1 MMLGRAAL
9 RLGAFCVSA
18 IAIHVSPAFAGEG
31 ATPYLPG
38 ATIGIPKGLPPADG
52 ITISTKVLFRPNKI
66 YDGNGHDTGAR
77 ADLILNTPTIMWAP
91 GVKLLGGTYSVYA
104 IQPLSYR
111 VVTSGGVQHQAAGA
125 FNTEI
130 SPFNLAWNA
139 TKSLGIS
146 TGVLVF
152 LNDSA
157 FKRDG
162 PVHIGNNYW
171 TVEPSIGATFH
182 KKGWMVSVFS
192 VVDINTTN
200 NDYVGALNTM
210 GKHYH
215 SGTSV
220 YVDYTI
226 AKKHKNLTYGV
237 AGYWGH
243 QLADDTVDGV
253 AVPAT
258 ATRAQGNRLEQ
269 FAVGPVLGL
278 DVGKL
283 NFAAYYTHDVV
294 HQQAIAG
301 DAFWF
306 RISAKIK

>member
-1 MMLGRAAL
+1 MMLGRAAFG
-9 RLGAFCVSA
+9 LGATIVGA
-18 IAIHVSPAFAGEG
+18 MTIAVSPALADEG

-38 ATIGIPKGLPPADG
+38 ATIGLPKGLPPAEG
-52 ITISTKVLFRPNKI
+52 ISISTKVLYRPNKV
-66 YDGNGHDTGAR
+66 YDGNGNATGAR
-77 ADLILNTPTIMWAP
+77 ADLILNTPTIIWTP
-91 GVKLLGGTYSVYA
+91 GIKLLGGTYSVYA

-111 VVTSGGVQHQAAGA
+111 VVTSAGTTHQAAGA

-139 TKSLGIS
+139 TPSLGVS
-146 TGVLVF
+146 TGFLVF

-171 TVEPSIGATFH
+171 TFEPSVGATFH
-182 KKGWMVSVFS
+182 KKGWIVSVFS
-192 VVDINTTN
+192 VVDVNTTN
-200 NDYVGALNTM
+200 TDYVGTLNTM
-210 GKHYH
+210 GKNYH

-220 YVDYTI
+220 YVDYTLERR
-226 AKKHKNLTYGV
+226 HKNFTYGLG
-237 AGYWGH
+237 GYWGH
-243 QLADDTVDGV
+243 QLQDDTVDGV
-253 AVPAT
+253 SVPAT
-258 ATRAQGNRLEQ
+258 ATRTKGNRLEQ
-269 FAVGPVLGL
+269 LAVGPVLGL

-283 NFAAYYTHDVV
+283 SFAAYYTHDVV
-294 HQQAIAG
+294 HKQAIAG

>member
-9 RLGAFCVSA
+9 RLGAILLCSGLA
-18 IAIHVSPAFAGEG
+18 GVSPAMADEG

-38 ATIGIPKGLPPADG
+38 ATIGLPKGLPPAEG
-52 ITISTKVLFRPNKI
+52 ISVSTKVLFRPNKV
-66 YDGNGHDTGAR
+66 YDGNGHATGAT
-77 ADLILNTPTIMWAP
+77 ADLILNTPTVIWTP
-91 GVKLLGGTYSVYA
+91 GVKLLGGTYSVYV

-111 VVTSGGVQHQAAGA
+111 VVTSGGTTHQAAGA
-125 FNTEI
+125 FNTEV
-130 SPFNLAWNA
+130 SPFNLAWNV
-139 TKSLGIS
+139 TKSLGVS

-182 KKGWMVSVFS
+182 KNGWIVSLFS
-192 VVDINTTN
+192 VVDVNTTN
-200 NDYVGALNTM
+200 HDYVGALNSM
-210 GKHYH
+210 GKNYH

-226 AKKHKNLTYGV
+226 ERRHKNLTYGV
-237 AGYWGH
+237 GGYWGH
-243 QLADDTVDGV
+243 QMQDDTVDGV
-253 AVPAT
+253 SVPAT
-258 ATRAQGNRLEQ
+258 ATRTLGNRLEQ

-283 NFAAYYTHDVV
+283 NFATYYTHDIV
-294 HQQAIAG
+294 HRQAIAG